1 MLVSIGAYDI
11 CNGTLAGGVAIGNLR
26 FSVDRTIDVVIPLP
40 NDDPWLDLI
49 TFDRQTGTCSITFQ
63 VQRVHADVAACS
75 AFILGLDAAL
85 PTSGYVV
92 LSDGATEFTIPNGR
106 VKQHVS
112 AQVGATST
120 TQYTIIG
127 GRPVSGSGS
136 GSG

>member
-40 NDDPWLDLI
+40 TTDPWLNLI
-49 TFDRQTGTCSITFQ
+49 TFDRLTGSCSITFQ
-63 VQRVHADVAACS
+63 VQRVHADVNACS
-75 AFILGLDAAL
+75 SFILGLDAAL
-85 PTSGYVV
+85 PRTGYVV
-92 LSDGATEFTIPNGR
+92 LSNGATEFTIPNGR
-106 VKQHVS
+106 VKQHAS
-112 AQVGATST
+112 SQVGATST

-136 GSG
+136 GP